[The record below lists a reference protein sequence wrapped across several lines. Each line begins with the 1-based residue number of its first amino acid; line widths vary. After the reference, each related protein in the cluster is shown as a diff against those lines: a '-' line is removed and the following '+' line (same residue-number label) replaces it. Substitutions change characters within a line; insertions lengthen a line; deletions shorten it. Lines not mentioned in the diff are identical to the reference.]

1 MRLKLERGDAARRT
15 GNEYGVFDE
24 TTGKCVG
31 TISFDKVPHP
41 GYKSYPTRTIRLFD
55 SKYVGSFNTHSECV
69 AFVKGIETVLN
80 YVLGAKEFET
90 VTARLTSAL

>member
-1 MRLKLERGDAARRT
+1 MRLVLERVSTRNTA
-15 GNEYGVFDE
+15 NEYGVVDE
-24 TTGKCVG
+24 LTGKSVG
-31 TISFDKVPHP
+31 TVSFERVPR
-41 GYKSYPTRTIRLFD
+41 GNRNYPTRTIRLFD